1 MQTLWLRTI
10 AIILIKTCLI
20 LFEMQKTGTSN
31 LYSKFDWDKLWFFRK
46 FLFLIFYILGF
57 DVLSNGQSEFSNT
70 LLVPEVLPI
79 KPHQFTP
86 KSKEPGQAWTEIG
99 RNVIK
104 ALETDYVVLQRSG
117 RDRFNLLCE
126 NELKATGI
134 SPELNELDQTLDLI
148 ERVAE
153 SNVLH
158 EKK

>member
-1 MQTLWLRTI
+1 M
-10 AIILIKTCLI
+10 
-20 LFEMQKTGTSN
+20 
-31 LYSKFDWDKLWFFRK
+31 
-46 FLFLIFYILGF
+46 GF

-134 SPELNELDQTLDLI
+134 SPEINELDQTLDLI

>member
-1 MQTLWLRTI
+1 
-10 AIILIKTCLI
+10 
-20 LFEMQKTGTSN
+20 MQKTGTSN

-86 KSKEPGQAWTEIG
+86 KSKEPVQAWTEIG

-117 RDRFNLLCE
+117 RDSFNLLCE

-134 SPELNELDQTLDLI
+134 SPEINELDQTLDLI

>member
-1 MQTLWLRTI
+1 
-10 AIILIKTCLI
+10 
-20 LFEMQKTGTSN
+20 MQKTGTSN
-31 LYSKFDWDKLWFFRK
+31 LYSKFDWDKLWFFLE

-57 DVLSNGQSEFSNT
+57 DVLSNGQSEFSDT

-134 SPELNELDQTLDLI
+134 SPEINELDQTLDLI

>member
-10 AIILIKTCLI
+10 TIILIKTSLI

-31 LYSKFDWDKLWFFRK
+31 LYSKFDWDKLWFFLK

-134 SPELNELDQTLDLI
+134 SPEINELDQTLDLI

>member
-1 MQTLWLRTI
+1 
-10 AIILIKTCLI
+10 
-20 LFEMQKTGTSN
+20 MQKTGTSN
-31 LYSKFDWDKLWFFRK
+31 LYSKFDWDKLWFFLK

-134 SPELNELDQTLDLI
+134 SPEINELDQTLDLI

>member
-1 MQTLWLRTI
+1 
-10 AIILIKTCLI
+10 
-20 LFEMQKTGTSN
+20 MQKTGTSN
-31 LYSKFDWDKLWFFRK
+31 LYSKFDWDKLWFFLK

-57 DVLSNGQSEFSNT
+57 HVLSNGQSEFSDT

-134 SPELNELDQTLDLI
+134 SPEINELDQTLDLI

>member
-1 MQTLWLRTI
+1 
-10 AIILIKTCLI
+10 
-20 LFEMQKTGTSN
+20 MQKTGTSN

-104 ALETDYVVLQRSG
+104 ALQTDYVVLQRSG

-134 SPELNELDQTLDLI
+134 SSEINELDQTLDLI